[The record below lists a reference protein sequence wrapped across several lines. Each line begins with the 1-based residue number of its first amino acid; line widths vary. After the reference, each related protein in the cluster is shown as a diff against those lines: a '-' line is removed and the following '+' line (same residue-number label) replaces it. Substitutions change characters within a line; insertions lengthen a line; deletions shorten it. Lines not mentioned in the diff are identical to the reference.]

1 MDENIPIVIAVE
13 DDLSEAVL
21 KVMFKQSTRS
31 YEVSNCLGRQGSGY
45 LKKKIKGFNQAAKG
59 MPFLVLT
66 DLDQTD
72 CPPLIIDKWLSI
84 PKHENLLFRIA
95 VREIESWLLAHR
107 TAMASF
113 FGVRKNL
120 FPSDPDNLGDPK
132 RFLIRLA
139 KKSRKSDLRK
149 AIVPADGSTAKIG
162 PDYNGTL
169 IPFVRDSWQVKE
181 ASKFSPSLKRAF
193 NAIET
198 FKPVYAK

>member
-21 KVMFKQSTRS
+21 RVMFNQSTRS

-59 MPFLVLT
+59 IPFLVLT

-72 CPPLIIDKWLSI
+72 CPPLLIGKWLSI

-107 TAMASF
+107 RAMASF
-113 FGVRKNL
+113 FGVQENL
-120 FPSDPDNLGDPK
+120 IPSDPDNLSDPK
-132 RFLIRLA
+132 RFLISLA
-139 KKSRKSDLRK
+139 AKSRKSDLRK
-149 AIVPADGSTAKIG
+149 AIVPANRSTAKIG

-169 IPFVRDSWQVKE
+169 VTFVRDSWQAKE
-181 ASKFSPSLKRAF
+181 ASKSSPSLRRAF
-193 NAIET
+193 NAIEKFT
-198 FKPVYAK
+198 PVYAK

>member
-1 MDENIPIVIAVE
+1 MDKNIPIVIAVE
-13 DDLSEAVL
+13 DYLSEAVL
-21 KVMFKQSTRS
+21 KVMFKQSTRA

-59 MPFLVLT
+59 MPFFVLT

-72 CPPLIIDKWLSI
+72 CPPLLIDKWLSI

-107 TAMASF
+107 TAIASF

-120 FPSDPDNLGDPK
+120 LPSDPDNLGDPK
-132 RFLIRLA
+132 GFLIRLA
-139 KKSRKSDLRK
+139 TKSRKSELKK
-149 AIVPADGSTAKIG
+149 AIVPANGSTAKIG

-169 IPFVRDSWQVKE
+169 ISFVRDSWQVKE
-181 ASKFSPSLKRAF
+181 ASKFSPSLRKAF
-193 NAIET
+193 NAIEK